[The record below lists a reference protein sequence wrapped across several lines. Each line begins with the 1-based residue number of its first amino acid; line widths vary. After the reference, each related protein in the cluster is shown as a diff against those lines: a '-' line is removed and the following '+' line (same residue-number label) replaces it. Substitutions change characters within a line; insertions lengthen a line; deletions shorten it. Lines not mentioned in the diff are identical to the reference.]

1 MKKALLLLIIFLLIP
16 VSIRFDNAVAAEA
29 TFTAELHG
37 SNEVPPVKSAASG
50 EATFTVVDN
59 GNALRYKVT
68 VDSLENVT
76 AAHIHMG
83 KADENGPVLVF
94 LFRGPEKKEVFSGVL
109 AEGTIKAS
117 DLFDTLKGKS
127 VADLIAKMKAGDT
140 YVNVHTTQN
149 PPGEI
154 RGQIK

>member
-1 MKKALLLLIIFLLIP
+1 MKRAIIFLIMFLLIP
-16 VSIRFDNAVAAEA
+16 VSIRFDNAVAAEQ

-37 SNEVPPVKSAASG
+37 SNEVPPVKSKASG

-59 GNALRYKVT
+59 GKALKYKVT
-68 VDSLENVT
+68 VDNLNNVT

-83 KADENGPVLVF
+83 TPDENGSILVF
-94 LFRGPEKKEVFSGVL
+94 LFKGPEKKGTFSGVL
-109 AEGTIKAS
+109 AEGTITAA
-117 DLFDTLKGKS
+117 DLFDTLKGKT
-127 VADLIAKMKAGDT
+127 VADLIAKIKAGDT

>member
-1 MKKALLLLIIFLLIP
+1 MKKAFLLLIMFLMIP
-16 VSIRFDNAVAAEA
+16 VSVRFDNAVAAEQ
-29 TFTAELHG
+29 TFSAELHG

-50 EATFTVVDN
+50 EAIFTVIDN
-59 GNALRYKVT
+59 GNALKYKVT
-68 VDSLENVT
+68 VDNLDNVT
-76 AAHIHMG
+76 AAHIHLG

-94 LFRGPEKKEVFSGVL
+94 LFKGPEKKGAFSGVL

-127 VADLIAKMKAGDT
+127 VSDLIAKMKAGDT